1 MANTGKGQGKPKRV
15 PINEDLLTT
24 PLDNPEQVN
33 LKGTKCRNCGEVF
46 FGKRTSCENCTSEDM
61 EGIVLSRRG
70 KLYTY
75 TIIGHK
81 PPGDYKGPD
90 PFVSFGEGLV
100 ELPEGLRIVAPL
112 TVNNHEDIK
121 IGMELELVVDK
132 LYVDEEGNEVM
143 AFKFKPV

>member
-1 MANTGKGQGKPKRV
+1 MATRI
-15 PINEDLLTT
+15 PIDETLLTT
-24 PLDNPEQVN
+24 PLDPVEQVR

-46 FGKRTSCENCTSEDM
+46 FGKRPSCENCTSDDLE
-61 EGIVLSRRG
+61 EILLSRRG

-90 PFVSFGEGLV
+90 PFVPFGEGLV

-112 TVNNHEDIK
+112 TVNKNEDIK
-121 IGMELELVVDK
+121 IGMDLELLVEK